1 MKKGVKIALI
11 VLLIIILLI
20 TAVFGIGYG
29 YVHSKLNKMQHVETN
44 PEDIAV
50 TEGVE
55 QQLEGYRN
63 IAILGIDSREDN
75 YDKGNRSDCIIIAS
89 INNKTKE
96 VKLASVYRDTYL
108 EITGRDLDKVTHAYS
123 YGGPTLTLSTLNT
136 NLDIDIKEFVTVNFE
151 AVEEIVNSIGGIDL
165 QVTAEEVKY
174 MNQYIDELNKVTSN
188 KADKITTAGKLH
200 LNGTQALAY
209 GRIRY
214 TAGGDYKRAERMR
227 TVLMAVV
234 EKAKTLNIGELNKLA
249 DEILPKVYTNINTN
263 ELISLIPQMISY
275 KITDSIGWPY
285 KTQGKTINGVWY
297 GPPITLESNVKQL
310 HQELFGEDN
319 YVPSDTV
326 KRISNNIIKKTGYQ

>member
-108 EITGRDLDKVTHAYS
+108 EITGRNLDKVTHAYS

-136 NLDIDIKEFVTVNFE
+136 NLDLDIKEFVTVNFE
-151 AVEEIVNSIGGIDL
+151 VVKEIVDSIGGITLKINSD
-165 QVTAEEVKY
+165 EVS
-174 MNQYIDELNKVTSN
+174 QIPRIE
-188 KADKITTAGKLH
+188 KA
-200 LNGTQALAY
+200 GTYNLTGEQALAY
-209 GRIRY
+209 SRIRHA
-214 TAGGDYKRAERMR
+214 AGGDYKRTERMR

-234 EKAKTLNIGELNKLA
+234 EKAKTLSIGELNKLA
-249 DEILPKVYTNINTN
+249 DELLPKVYTNINAN
-263 ELISLIPQMISY
+263 ELIMLLPQMASY

-297 GPPITLESNVKQL
+297 GPPITLESNVKKL
-310 HQELFGEDN
+310 HEELFEETD
-319 YVPSDTV
+319 YIPSETV
-326 KRISNNIIKKTGYQ
+326 KRISDAIVKKTGYTE

>member
-108 EITGRDLDKVTHAYS
+108 EITGRNLDKVTHAYS

-136 NLDIDIKEFVTVNFE
+136 NLDLDIKEFVTVNFE
-151 AVEEIVNSIGGIDL
+151 VVKEIVDSIGGITLKINSD
-165 QVTAEEVKY
+165 EVS
-174 MNQYIDELNKVTSN
+174 QIPRIE
-188 KADKITTAGKLH
+188 KA
-200 LNGTQALAY
+200 GTYNLTGEQALAY
-209 GRIRY
+209 SRIRHA
-214 TAGGDYKRAERMR
+214 AGGDYKRTERMR

-234 EKAKTLNIGELNKLA
+234 EKAKTLSIGELNKLA
-249 DEILPKVYTNINTN
+249 DELLPKVYTNINAN
-263 ELISLIPQMISY
+263 ELIMLLPQMASY

-297 GPPITLESNVKQL
+297 GPPITLESNVKKL
-310 HQELFGEDN
+310 HEELFEETD
-319 YVPSDTV
+319 YIPSETV
-326 KRISNNIIKKTGYQ
+326 KRISDAIVKKTGYTD

>member
-108 EITGRDLDKVTHAYS
+108 EITGRNLDKVTHAYS

-136 NLDIDIKEFVTVNFE
+136 NLDLDIKEFVTVNFE
-151 AVEEIVNSIGGIDL
+151 VVKEIVDSIGGITLKINSD
-165 QVTAEEVKY
+165 EVS
-174 MNQYIDELNKVTSN
+174 QIPRIE
-188 KADKITTAGKLH
+188 KA
-200 LNGTQALAY
+200 GTYNLTGEQALAY
-209 GRIRY
+209 SRIRHA
-214 TAGGDYKRAERMR
+214 AGGDYKRTERMR

-234 EKAKTLNIGELNKLA
+234 EKVKTLSIGELNKLA
-249 DEILPKVYTNINTN
+249 DELLPKVYTNINAN
-263 ELISLIPQMISY
+263 ELIMLLPQMASY

-297 GPPITLESNVKQL
+297 GPPITLESNVKKL
-310 HQELFGEDN
+310 HEELFEETD
-319 YVPSDTV
+319 YIPSETV
-326 KRISNNIIKKTGYQ
+326 KRISDAIVKKTGYTE